1 MNVSLAVALALVAVP
16 AASGPEGDRRLDRP
30 VRTARVTR
38 SAVTAAPAEIRWEHR
53 FDDAVKKAKAAKKPI
68 MIDFW
73 ADWCGWCKRLDQT
86 TYVDPAV
93 VKLSHEFVALK
104 LDTDARGKNQ
114 EVALRYNVST
124 LPTIAFI
131 TPGGRQI
138 LRLNGFQGPGQF
150 PRTMQEARDA
160 ARRIMAWEAAL
171 ERDSK
176 DAAALFGLGVHLFEQ
191 EFYEDSR
198 SLLYRAAAVDGQRPV
213 GDRKQ
218 ARMLIGIIQNYDRKF
233 AEGEQVLKEA
243 LGFRP
248 VTEYDP
254 KMLFVLAR
262 LYVAWGKKEQGRGVL
277 WTLVKEHP
285 DSSVTPKA
293 KELLKTLERAKK

>member
-1 MNVSLAVALALVAVP
+1 MNASLAVALAFLAVP
-16 AASGPEGDRRLDRP
+16 APAGMRGEPRSEGAVKKARMSGKP
-30 VRTARVTR
+30 
-38 SAVTAAPAEIRWEHR
+38 APAGISWVHR
-53 FDDAVKKAKAAKKPI
+53 YDEAIKKAKAARKPI

-93 VKLSHEFVALK
+93 VKLSHDFVALK

-114 EVALRYNVST
+114 EIALRYNVST

-131 TPGGRQI
+131 TPAGRQV

-150 PRTMQEARDA
+150 PRTMQEAREAA
-160 ARRIMAWEAAL
+160 ARIMDWESEL
-171 ERDSK
+171 EKNPK
-176 DAAALFGLGVHLFEQ
+176 DPTALFGLGVHLFEQ

-198 SLLYRAAAVDGQRPV
+198 SLLYRAAAVDGHRPV

-233 AEGEQVLKEA
+233 EEGEKVLKEA

-248 VTEYDP
+248 ATEYDP
-254 KMLFVLAR
+254 KMMFILAR
-262 LYVAWGKKEQGRGVL
+262 LYVAWGKKDQGRGVL
-277 WTLVKEHP
+277 WSLVRDYP
-285 DSSVTPKA
+285 DSSITPKA
-293 KELLKTLERAKK
+293 RELLTTLERAKKK

>member
-1 MNVSLAVALALVAVP
+1 MSASLAFAILLAGGAQVQP
-16 AASGPEGDRRLDRP
+16 G
-30 VRTARVTR
+30 
-38 SAVTAAPAEIRWEHR
+38 IRWEHR
-53 FDDAVKKAKAAKKPI
+53 FDDAVKKAKAARKPI

-73 ADWCGWCKRLDQT
+73 ADWCHWCHRLDQT
-86 TYVDPAV
+86 TYVDPVV
-93 VKLSHEFVALK
+93 VKLATEFVALK
-104 LDTDARGKNQ
+104 LDTDSRGKNQ
-114 EVALRYNVST
+114 EIALRYNVST

-150 PRTMQEARDA
+150 PRTMEA
-160 ARRIMAWEAAL
+160 AREAAYRIMAWEAAL
-171 ERDSK
+171 DRNPH

-198 SLLYRAAAVDGQRPV
+198 ALLYRAAAADATRPV
-213 GDRKQ
+213 ADRKQ
-218 ARMLIGIIQNYDRKF
+218 ARMLVGIIQNYDRKF
-233 AEGEQVLKEA
+233 AEGETILKEA
-243 LGFRP
+243 LAFRP

-254 KMLFVLAR
+254 KMMFVLAR
-262 LYVAWGKKEQGRGVL
+262 LYLAWGKKDQGRAAL

>member
-1 MNVSLAVALALVAVP
+1 MTATLAVVLAVLAVP
-16 AASGPEGDRRLDRP
+16 ASPAARGDQPRVKKVRLDRKP
-30 VRTARVTR
+30 
-38 SAVTAAPAEIRWEHR
+38 AAAHAGIAWEHR

-93 VKLSHEFVALK
+93 VKLAHEFVALK

-114 EVALRYNVST
+114 EIALRYNVST

-138 LRLNGFQGPGQF
+138 LRLNGSQGPGQF
-150 PRTMQEARDA
+150 PRTMAEARDA
-160 ARRIMAWEAAL
+160 ASRIMAWESAL
-171 ERDSK
+171 DRNPK
-176 DAAALFGLGVHLFEQ
+176 DAEALFGLGVHLFEQ

-198 SLLYRAAAVDGQRPV
+198 SLLYRAAEVDGHRPI

-218 ARMLIGIIQNYDRKF
+218 ARMLLGIIQNYDRKF
-233 AEGEQVLKEA
+233 AEGEEVLKEA
-243 LGFRP
+243 LAFRP

-262 LYVAWGKKEQGRGVL
+262 LYVAWGKKDLSRGVL
-277 WTLVKEHP
+277 WSLVRDYP

-293 KELLKTLERAKK
+293 RELLKTLERAKK